1 MPSIASWHASD
12 TAQPLTPICGSSH
25 PKLKPSLSRRS
36 GEQREVNSRQRVT
49 NNGGGV
55 QSLAPPQ
62 YRENMKTNRLSTWE
76 TLIVVVAVALL
87 GYFLTSC
94 SPRVLPIENT
104 RTEWRDR
111 IEWRDRLRIDSIY
124 IHDSVY
130 VSERKA
136 GDTIY
141 KDKIVYRNRERVVH
155 DTINEGSVD
164 SVRVVQTITR
174 HVEVPAKLTA
184 WQSMRLKAFAP
195 LLAIAL
201 ALGAW
206 VSRKLW
212 LPLLRGLIG

>member
-1 MPSIASWHASD
+1 
-12 TAQPLTPICGSSH
+12 
-25 PKLKPSLSRRS
+25 
-36 GEQREVNSRQRVT
+36 
-49 NNGGGV
+49 
-55 QSLAPPQ
+55 
-62 YRENMKTNRLSTWE
+62 MKTNRLEWWE
-76 TLIVVVAVALL
+76 TLIVITAVALL

-130 VSERKA
+130 VTERQA

-141 KDKIVYRNRERVVH
+141 KTKEVYRNRERVVH
-155 DTINEGSVD
+155 DTINAGRVD

-174 HVEVPAKLTA
+174 HVEVPAKLTS

-195 LLAIAL
+195 LLAVAL

-206 VSRKLW
+206 VSRRLW
-212 LPLLRGLIG
+212 LPLLRGLI

>member
-1 MPSIASWHASD
+1 
-12 TAQPLTPICGSSH
+12 
-25 PKLKPSLSRRS
+25 
-36 GEQREVNSRQRVT
+36 
-49 NNGGGV
+49 
-55 QSLAPPQ
+55 
-62 YRENMKTNRLSTWE
+62 MKTNRLEWWE
-76 TLIVVVAVALL
+76 TLIVIVAVALL

-111 IEWRDRLRIDSIY
+111 WRLDSVY
-124 IHDSVY
+124 IHDSIY
-130 VSERKA
+130 LTERMA

-141 KDKIVYRNRERVVH
+141 KVKEVYRWRDRWRV
-155 DTINEGSVD
+155 DTINTGRID
-164 SVRVVQTITR
+164 SIHVTEV
-174 HVEVPAKLTA
+174 VEVHAKLTA

>member
-1 MPSIASWHASD
+1 
-12 TAQPLTPICGSSH
+12 
-25 PKLKPSLSRRS
+25 
-36 GEQREVNSRQRVT
+36 
-49 NNGGGV
+49 
-55 QSLAPPQ
+55 
-62 YRENMKTNRLSTWE
+62 MKTNRLSPWE
-76 TLIVVVAVALL
+76 TLLVIIAVALI
-87 GYFLTSC
+87 GYALTSC
-94 SPRVLPIENT
+94 SPRVLPIENI

-111 IEWRDRLRIDSIY
+111 IEWRDRLRIDSVY

-130 VSERKA
+130 VTEKQA

-141 KDKIVYRNRERVVH
+141 KTREVYRNRDRVVH
-155 DTINEGSVD
+155 DTINSGRVD

-212 LPLLRGLIG
+212 LPILRGLI

>member
-1 MPSIASWHASD
+1 M
-12 TAQPLTPICGSSH
+12 
-25 PKLKPSLSRRS
+25 R
-36 GEQREVNSRQRVT
+36 
-49 NNGGGV
+49 
-55 QSLAPPQ
+55 
-62 YRENMKTNRLSTWE
+62 TNRLSWWE
-76 TLIVVVAVALL
+76 TLLVIIAVALI

-94 SPRVLPIENT
+94 SRRVLPIENT

-111 IEWRDRLRIDSIY
+111 LRIDSVY

-130 VSERKA
+130 VTERQA

-141 KDKIVYRNRERVVH
+141 KTKEVYHNRERVVH
-155 DTINEGSVD
+155 DTINAGRVD

-184 WQSMRLKAFAP
+184 WQAMRLKAFAP
-195 LLAIAL
+195 LLTIAL

-212 LPLLRGLIG
+212 LPLLRGL

>member
-1 MPSIASWHASD
+1 
-12 TAQPLTPICGSSH
+12 
-25 PKLKPSLSRRS
+25 
-36 GEQREVNSRQRVT
+36 
-49 NNGGGV
+49 
-55 QSLAPPQ
+55 
-62 YRENMKTNRLSTWE
+62 MKANRLGRKE
-76 TLIVVVAVALL
+76 TLLVIVAVALL
-87 GYFLTSC
+87 GYFLTYC

-130 VSERKA
+130 VSERMA

-141 KDKIVYRNRERVVH
+141 KDKVVYRNRERVVH
-155 DTINEGSVD
+155 DTINEGRVD
-164 SVRVVQTITR
+164 SVRIVQTITR

-184 WQSMRLKAFAP
+184 WQAMRLKSFTP

-206 VSRKLW
+206 VSRRLW

>member
-1 MPSIASWHASD
+1 
-12 TAQPLTPICGSSH
+12 
-25 PKLKPSLSRRS
+25 
-36 GEQREVNSRQRVT
+36 
-49 NNGGGV
+49 
-55 QSLAPPQ
+55 
-62 YRENMKTNRLSTWE
+62 MKTNRLEWWE
-76 TLIVVVAVALL
+76 TILVVISVALL

-94 SPRVLPIENT
+94 SRRVLPVENT
-104 RTEWRDR
+104 RTEWRGR
-111 IEWRDRLRIDSIY
+111 VEWRDRWRLDSVY

-130 VSERKA
+130 VTERQA

-141 KDKIVYRNRERVVH
+141 KVKEVYRNRDRVVH
-155 DTINEGSVD
+155 DTINAGRVD

-206 VSRKLW
+206 VSRRLW
-212 LPLLRGLIG
+212 LPLLRGLL

>member
-1 MPSIASWHASD
+1 
-12 TAQPLTPICGSSH
+12 
-25 PKLKPSLSRRS
+25 
-36 GEQREVNSRQRVT
+36 
-49 NNGGGV
+49 
-55 QSLAPPQ
+55 
-62 YRENMKTNRLSTWE
+62 MKANRLSAWE
-76 TLIVVVAVALL
+76 TLIVIIAVALI

-94 SPRVLPIENT
+94 SPKVRVVPVERT

-111 IEWRDRLRIDSIY
+111 IEWRDRLRIDSVY
-124 IHDSVY
+124 VHDSVY
-130 VSERKA
+130 VSERQA

-141 KDKIVYRNRERVVH
+141 KDKVVYRNRERVIH
-155 DTINEGSVD
+155 DTINAGSVD

-195 LLAIAL
+195 LLAIAVL
-201 ALGAW
+201 LGAW

>member
-1 MPSIASWHASD
+1 MDRGRGEEPRPSS
-12 TAQPLTPICGSSH
+12 
-25 PKLKPSLSRRS
+25 K
-36 GEQREVNSRQRVT
+36 QRD
-49 NNGGGV
+49 
-55 QSLAPPQ
+55 
-62 YRENMKTNRLSTWE
+62 MKTNRLSTWE
-76 TLIVVVAVALL
+76 TLLVVVAVALI
-87 GYFLTSC
+87 GYALTSC

-130 VSERKA
+130 VSERMA

-141 KDKIVYRNRERVVH
+141 KDKVVYRNRERVVH
-155 DTINEGSVD
+155 DTINAGSVD
-164 SVRVVQTITR
+164 SVRVVQT
-174 HVEVPAKLTA
+174 VEVPAKLTA

-201 ALGAW
+201 LLGAW

>member
-1 MPSIASWHASD
+1 
-12 TAQPLTPICGSSH
+12 
-25 PKLKPSLSRRS
+25 
-36 GEQREVNSRQRVT
+36 
-49 NNGGGV
+49 
-55 QSLAPPQ
+55 
-62 YRENMKTNRLSTWE
+62 MKTNRLEWWE

-94 SPRVLPIENT
+94 SRRVLPVENT

-130 VSERKA
+130 VSERMV

-141 KDKIVYRNRERVVH
+141 KDKVVYRNRERVVH
-155 DTINEGSVD
+155 DTINTGRVD

-184 WQSMRLKAFAP
+184 WQAWRLKAFAP

-212 LPLLRGLIG
+212 LPILRGLI

>member
-1 MPSIASWHASD
+1 
-12 TAQPLTPICGSSH
+12 
-25 PKLKPSLSRRS
+25 
-36 GEQREVNSRQRVT
+36 
-49 NNGGGV
+49 
-55 QSLAPPQ
+55 
-62 YRENMKTNRLSTWE
+62 MKTNRLSTWE
-76 TLIVVVAVALL
+76 TLIIVVAVALL

-111 IEWRDRLRIDSIY
+111 IEWRDRLRIDSVY

-130 VSERKA
+130 VSERMA

-141 KDKIVYRNRERVVH
+141 KDKVVYRNRERVVH
-155 DTINEGSVD
+155 DTINAGSVD

-174 HVEVPAKLTA
+174 LVEVPAKLTV

-201 ALGAW
+201 AFGAW

>member
-1 MPSIASWHASD
+1 
-12 TAQPLTPICGSSH
+12 
-25 PKLKPSLSRRS
+25 
-36 GEQREVNSRQRVT
+36 
-49 NNGGGV
+49 
-55 QSLAPPQ
+55 
-62 YRENMKTNRLSTWE
+62 MKTNRLEWWE

-87 GYFLTSC
+87 GYLLASC
-94 SPRVLPIENT
+94 SRRVLPVENT
-104 RTEWRDR
+104 RTEWRGR
-111 IEWRDRLRIDSIY
+111 VEWRDRWRLDSVY

-130 VSERKA
+130 VTERQA

-141 KDKIVYRNRERVVH
+141 KTKEVYRNRDRVVH
-155 DTINEGSVD
+155 DTINAGRVD
-164 SVRVVQTITR
+164 SVRVVQIITR

-184 WQSMRLKAFAP
+184 WQSMRLKSFAP

>member
-1 MPSIASWHASD
+1 
-12 TAQPLTPICGSSH
+12 
-25 PKLKPSLSRRS
+25 
-36 GEQREVNSRQRVT
+36 
-49 NNGGGV
+49 
-55 QSLAPPQ
+55 
-62 YRENMKTNRLSTWE
+62 MKTNRLEWWE

-94 SPRVLPIENT
+94 SRRVLPVENT

-111 IEWRDRLRIDSIY
+111 IEWRDRLRIESIH

-130 VSERKA
+130 VSERMV

-141 KDKIVYRNRERVVH
+141 KDKVVYRNRERVVH
-155 DTINEGSVD
+155 DTINAGRVD

-184 WQSMRLKAFAP
+184 WQAWRLKAFAP

-206 VSRKLW
+206 VSRRLW
-212 LPLLRGLIG
+212 LPLLRGL

>member
-1 MPSIASWHASD
+1 
-12 TAQPLTPICGSSH
+12 
-25 PKLKPSLSRRS
+25 
-36 GEQREVNSRQRVT
+36 
-49 NNGGGV
+49 
-55 QSLAPPQ
+55 
-62 YRENMKTNRLSTWE
+62 MKANRLSAWE
-76 TLIVVVAVALL
+76 TLLVIISVALI
-87 GYFLTSC
+87 GYALTSC
-94 SPRVLPIENT
+94 SRRVLPIENT

-130 VSERKA
+130 VSERQA

-141 KDKIVYRNRERVVH
+141 KDKVVYRNRERVVH
-155 DTINEGSVD
+155 DTINAGRID

-212 LPLLRGLIG
+212 LPLLRGL

>member
-1 MPSIASWHASD
+1 
-12 TAQPLTPICGSSH
+12 
-25 PKLKPSLSRRS
+25 
-36 GEQREVNSRQRVT
+36 
-49 NNGGGV
+49 
-55 QSLAPPQ
+55 
-62 YRENMKTNRLSTWE
+62 MKTNRLEWWE
-76 TLIVVVAVALL
+76 TLLMVVAVALI
-87 GYFLTSC
+87 GYALTSC
-94 SPRVLPIENT
+94 SRRVLPIENT

-130 VSERKA
+130 VSERQA

-141 KDKIVYRNRERVVH
+141 KDKVVYRNRERVVH
-155 DTINEGSVD
+155 DTINAGRID

-174 HVEVPAKLTA
+174 HVEVPAKLTT

-212 LPLLRGLIG
+212 LPLLRGL

>member
-1 MPSIASWHASD
+1 
-12 TAQPLTPICGSSH
+12 
-25 PKLKPSLSRRS
+25 
-36 GEQREVNSRQRVT
+36 
-49 NNGGGV
+49 
-55 QSLAPPQ
+55 
-62 YRENMKTNRLSTWE
+62 MKTNRLEWWE

-94 SPRVLPIENT
+94 SRRVLPVENT

-130 VSERKA
+130 VSERMV

-141 KDKIVYRNRERVVH
+141 KDKVVYRNRERVVH
-155 DTINEGSVD
+155 DTINAGRVD

-184 WQSMRLKAFAP
+184 WQAWRLKAFAP

-212 LPLLRGLIG
+212 LPILRGL

>member
-1 MPSIASWHASD
+1 
-12 TAQPLTPICGSSH
+12 
-25 PKLKPSLSRRS
+25 
-36 GEQREVNSRQRVT
+36 
-49 NNGGGV
+49 
-55 QSLAPPQ
+55 
-62 YRENMKTNRLSTWE
+62 MKTNRLSTWE
-76 TLIVVVAVALL
+76 TLLVVVAVALL

-104 RTEWRDR
+104 RTEWRGR
-111 IEWRDRLRIDSIY
+111 VEWRDRWRLDSVY

-130 VSERKA
+130 VTERMA

-141 KDKIVYRNRERVVH
+141 KDKVVYRNRERFVH
-155 DTINEGSVD
+155 DTINAGRVD

>member
-1 MPSIASWHASD
+1 MI
-12 TAQPLTPICGSSH
+12 I
-25 PKLKPSLSRRS
+25 
-36 GEQREVNSRQRVT
+36 
-49 NNGGGV
+49 
-55 QSLAPPQ
+55 
-62 YRENMKTNRLSTWE
+62 
-76 TLIVVVAVALL
+76 AVALI

-94 SPRVLPIENT
+94 SRRVLPIENT

-111 IEWRDRLRIDSIY
+111 LRIDSVY

-130 VSERKA
+130 VTERQA

-141 KDKIVYRNRERVVH
+141 KTKEVYHNRERVVH
-155 DTINEGSVD
+155 DTINAGRVD

-184 WQSMRLKAFAP
+184 WQAMRLKAFAP
-195 LLAIAL
+195 LLTIAL

-212 LPLLRGLIG
+212 LPLLRGL